1 MGGKIEPGE
10 QGCGIVQQDQC
21 DDGLVAPTE
30 DTDRAWKMR
39 KGHQLQRDDV
49 QPHLVERCA
58 KTCWKKPEE
67 HTNRDNVNHS
77 TVTDFA
83 RFRG

>member
-1 MGGKIEPGE
+1 
-10 QGCGIVQQDQC
+10 
-21 DDGLVAPTE
+21 
-30 DTDRAWKMR
+30 
-39 KGHQLQRDDV
+39 LQRDDV

-58 KTCWKKPEE
+58 KTCWKKREE